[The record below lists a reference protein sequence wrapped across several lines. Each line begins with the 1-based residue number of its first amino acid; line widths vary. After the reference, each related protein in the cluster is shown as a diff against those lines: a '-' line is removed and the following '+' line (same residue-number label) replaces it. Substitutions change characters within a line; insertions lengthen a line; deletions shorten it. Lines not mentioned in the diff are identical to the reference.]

1 MKKKSLQQLALK
13 KRTISSFSNSVKGG
27 ELASSYP
34 PTRPTPTITEPLP
47 TVTRPGTTVT
57 ITRPTITVLP
67 ITTTVTSPITIPV
80 TVTREEQMR

>member
-27 ELASSYP
+27 EVASSYP
-34 PTRPTPTITEPLP
+34 TTRPTPTITEPLP
-47 TVTRPGTTVT
+47 TVTRP
-57 ITRPTITVLP
+57 TITVLP
-67 ITTTVTSPITIPV
+67 ITTTVTSPVTIPI

>member
-47 TVTRPGTTVT
+47 TVTRPVTTGT
-57 ITRPTITVLP
+57 ITRPTITVVP
-67 ITTTVTSPITIPV
+67 TITITSPITIPI